1 MQFLELRHFTMPFMA
16 YAFST
21 LDGHFIVAWIAA
33 KFEMILV
40 LASMFFL
47 AVEVPVFFILPSP
60 TCFIRLDLASAY
72 KLIANLAGNQE
83 S

>member
-1 MQFLELRHFTMPFMA
+1 MQLLEPRHFIVPFLA

-47 AVEVPVFFILPSP
+47 TDGITGFSHIP
-60 TCFIRLDLASAY
+60 LASLFY
-72 KLIANLAGNQE
+72 EVRLSIGL
-83 S
+83 